1 MKAIAQEEFGSPD
14 ILELKDI
21 EKPIPGDDQVLVRIR
36 AASPNPWDWHFMRG
50 MPLIARP
57 QAGWRKPKNKVLG
70 SDIAGAVEAVG
81 KDVTL
86 FRPGDEVF
94 GFVGHGG
101 FAEYVSTPESLIRLK
116 PKSLGFEQAA
126 PFRSPR

>member
-21 EKPIPGDDQVLVRIR
+21 EKPIPGNDQVLVRIR

-57 QAGWRKPKNKVLG
+57 QAGGV
-70 SDIAGAVEAVG
+70 
-81 KDVTL
+81 
-86 FRPGDEVF
+86 
-94 GFVGHGG
+94 
-101 FAEYVSTPESLIRLK
+101 
-116 PKSLGFEQAA
+116 
-126 PFRSPR
+126 SPRTRCCAATSPARSRPSART